1 VLPVAFFLD
10 KKKHNGLTT
19 FPGCE
24 EIMTALDECQAKGFM
39 WKTIGMCTNLKHEVN
54 MCLRAERL
62 DRTAKNREVAKQKRE
77 KAKARWAE
85 IDANS

>member
-1 VLPVAFFLD
+1 
-10 KKKHNGLTT
+10 
-19 FPGCE
+19 
-24 EIMTALDECQAKGFM
+24 
-39 WKTIGMCTNLKHEVN
+39 MCTNLKHEVN

>member
-1 VLPVAFFLD
+1 MLFITRSTQ
-10 KKKHNGLTT
+10 GLLISNNSSS
-19 FPGCE
+19 GCE

-39 WKTIGMCTNLKHEVN
+39 WKTIGMCTTLKHDVN

-62 DRTAKNREVAKQKRE
+62 DRTAKNREIAKEKRDRIN
-77 KAKARWAE
+77 ARWAE

>member
-1 VLPVAFFLD
+1 MNPPEYSSGPDNLIL
-10 KKKHNGLTT
+10 
-19 FPGCE
+19 GCE

-39 WKTIGMCTNLKHEVN
+39 WKTMGMCTTLKHDVN

-62 DRTAKNREVAKQKRE
+62 DRTAKNREAAKQKRE
-77 KAKARWAE
+77 KVNARFAE

>member
-1 VLPVAFFLD
+1 MVSPVNILKRISD
-10 KKKHNGLTT
+10 SNNLIT
-19 FPGCE
+19 GCE

-39 WKTIGMCTNLKHEVN
+39 WKTMGMCTTLKHDVN

-62 DRTAKNREVAKQKRE
+62 DRTAKNREAAKQKRE
-77 KAKARWAE
+77 KVNARFAE